1 MAIACVKI
9 RVYVFSSFKKLKMGK
24 KSDKAKEK
32 SATSGHHENAED
44 SNKSPGKNYFIVT
57 VTVDNITNS
66 FFIKLVS

>member
-1 MAIACVKI
+1 
-9 RVYVFSSFKKLKMGK
+9 MGK